1 MFGIFF
7 DNLIYLKSI
16 TRDIFSI
23 EETFK
28 EYVNNS
34 PIKALIYNDIFID
47 IGVPEDYTKIQK
59 LKLNE

>member
-1 MFGIFF
+1 M
-7 DNLIYLKSI
+7 
-16 TRDIFSI
+16 
-23 EETFK
+23 FK
-28 EYVNNS
+28 EYVTSS